1 MGPQQEI
8 QPLIDVITTVTP
20 ILGMLGI
27 IVGAFQFW
35 FSRINGYG
43 SGGGVTIAGGVMI
56 IIGGYLMKAIVGSAP
71 GSGSAGA
78 AGKEKAPA
86 HDTPSF
92 HVDWALVGSIA
103 AGVVGLVVLVI
114 LIFVVS
120 SKVMKAKSRD
130 AAEAQRLDRIWKEAV
145 ERHDRIRETWLDF
158 QQDIEKLLTFPV
170 MTDVSEPKTAAFIDA
185 MGKTTDLATDKRP
198 KSAEAVERY
207 AAATR
212 TAETKWQAALHN
224 AERVRLARFEPGER
238 ERIKKVQLLLRQAKS
253 GAATPQERRSYYERA
268 RDLLGDLVPLPEP
281 ARLALEQTVRG
292 ELSIARPAST
302 WPTYSSPATPAPEPV
317 KGVQGRGGSEA
328 MTEAVE
334 RRTRG
339 LLRSRGYPE
348 RPVER

>member
-56 IIGGYLMKAIVGSAP
+56 IISGYLMKAIVGSAP
-71 GSGSAGA
+71 GSGSGGA
-78 AGKEKAPA
+78 AEKKAPA

-120 SKVMKAKSRD
+120 SKMMKARDRD

-185 MGKTTDLATDKRP
+185 MGKATDLATDKRP

-207 AAATR
+207 AHATR

-253 GAATPQERRSYYERA
+253 GAATPQERRTYYERA
-268 RDLLGDLVPLPEP
+268 RDLLGDLIPLPEP

-292 ELSIARPAST
+292 ELSITKPAST
-302 WPTYSSPATPAPEPV
+302 WTTYSTPTTPAPEPV
-317 KGVQGRGGSEA
+317 KGAHRRGGA
-328 MTEAVE
+328 K
-334 RRTRG
+334 R
-339 LLRSRGYPE
+339 
-348 RPVER
+348 